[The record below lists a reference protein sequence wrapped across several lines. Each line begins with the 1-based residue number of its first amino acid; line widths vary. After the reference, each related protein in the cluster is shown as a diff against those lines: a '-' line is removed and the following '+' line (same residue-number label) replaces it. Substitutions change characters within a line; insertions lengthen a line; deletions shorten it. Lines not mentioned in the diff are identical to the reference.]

1 MKVTVIG
8 AGAIGSAIARD
19 LIERDNVSHVQV
31 CDSHARLLQQLDNQ
45 MKSPKL
51 RSFQV
56 DVRDLRVLSS
66 ILNSSDVAIGAVV
79 STLNP
84 RLARLC
90 LDQGIHFCDLGG
102 DDATVHEILA
112 MNKEA
117 KRKSIWLVPNCGL
130 APGLVNVIG
139 RAGVA
144 EFDEVDTLR
153 LRVGDVPLNP
163 EPPFKFRLS
172 WSANK
177 ILEDYTLPVRLI
189 EEGKVVESESLSRD
203 EQLHFGEPFG
213 AMEAFCTAGGL
224 STLVDDLADKVKTLD
239 HKTIRWPGHADQM
252 RFLIGLG
259 FADRQKID
267 VRTHLTYRDVLIR
280 RMKRRLGGE
289 HEDAVLMRVLL
300 KGKKKNEMK
309 TLVYEMIEMYD
320 KENEM
325 SAIQRT
331 TSIPAATVA
340 CMIGS
345 GAIEGG
351 GAAPAENVLPADEFL
366 QTIADRGLVISKQ
379 WYDERIPV
387 TSQDLALSSISS

>member
-19 LIERDNVSHVQV
+19 LVGRDNVTHVQV
-31 CDSHARLLQQLDNQ
+31 CDSHARLLQQLDKDL
-45 MKSPKL
+45 KSPKL

-56 DVRDLRVLSS
+56 DVRDLRIMSS

-84 RLARLC
+84 KLARLC
-90 LDQGIHFCDLGG
+90 LDQKIHFCDLGG
-102 DDATVHEILA
+102 DDSTVHEILA
-112 MNKEA
+112 MNDEA

-130 APGLVNVIG
+130 APGLVNVLSRTAI
-139 RAGVA
+139 A
-144 EFDEVDTLR
+144 EFDEVDTVR

-177 ILEDYTLPVRLI
+177 ILEDYTMPVRLI
-189 EEGKVVESESLSRD
+189 ENGKIVETESLSKD
-203 EQLHFGEPFG
+203 EQLFFGEPFG

-224 STLVDDLADKVKTLD
+224 STLVEDLADHVKTLD

-259 FADRQKID
+259 FADQQKID

-280 RMKRRLGGE
+280 RMKRRLGGK
-289 HEDAVLMRVLL
+289 HEDAVLMRVLV
-300 KGKKKNEMK
+300 KGKKKDANK
-309 TLVYEMIEMYD
+309 TLVYEMIELYD
-320 KENEM
+320 KDNQM
-325 SAIQRT
+325 TAIQRT

-340 CMIGS
+340 CMVGS

-351 GAAPAENVLPADEFL
+351 GAAPAENVVPADAFL
-366 QTIADRGLVISKQ
+366 QTIADRGLVISKK

-387 TSQDLALSSISS
+387 TSKELGLSPIGS